1 MRKTILIITILFCF
15 TSLAFAGES
24 EGLSQQAM
32 ESVEQQTRE
41 MSALG
46 IPEAQAQ
53 KMLTQMVQ
61 NRFQK
66 QNRIRA
72 QEVVMAAAKAGLP
85 TEPVMS
91 KAMEGMAKQAKEQ
104 QVIAGNRA
112 QPIRTC
118 QPAGQIPVRR

>member
-1 MRKTILIITILFCF
+1 MKTTWLILFIVVFF
-15 TSLAFAGES
+15 TATAIAGES

-32 ESVEQQTRE
+32 ESVQQQTRE

-46 IPEAQAQ
+46 ISEAQAQ

-72 QEVVMAAAKAGLP
+72 
-85 TEPVMS
+85 S
-91 KAMEGMAKQAKEQ
+91 
-104 QVIAGNRA
+104 RWWW
-112 QPIRTC
+112 IRPRPDC
-118 QPAGQIPVRR
+118 PPSR